1 MRAMPSFLTAAVA
14 AALLLGCSGKVAGGE
29 ADGAR
34 IFAEVCSRCHG
45 IGGEPSASMV
55 ARYGV
60 KNLRSRRVQEE
71 MSDAGIRTQ
80 ILEGSANMQ
89 MPSFEGALTDEQI
102 EAVIAHVR
110 SLDEEPEAPPP

>member
-1 MRAMPSFLTAAVA
+1 MRALPPFLTAVLG
-14 AALLLGCSGKVAGGE
+14 AALLFGCSGKVAGGE
-29 ADGAR
+29 ADGSR

-45 IGGEPSASMV
+45 IGGEPSPSMV

-71 MSDAGIRTQ
+71 MSDARIRAQ
-80 ILEGSANMQ
+80 ILEGSANKQ

-110 SLDEEPEAPPP
+110 SLDEEPGAPRP